1 MAQRLTRCSRCQ
13 WKYPDELLHTQTTHL
28 GTTHNVC
35 GICALV
41 VSNELMSEKRDKF
54 DGPKAEELRQA
65 AITWRQ
71 LSSGC
76 NPKNPIS

>member
-1 MAQRLTRCSRCQ
+1 MAQRLTRCTRCQ

-35 GICALV
+35 GICALE
-41 VSNELMSEKRDKF
+41 VSNEFMTVKRDKF

-65 AITWRQ
+65 AITWRELFQ
-71 LSSGC
+71 QYS
-76 NPKNPIS
+76 PQ